1 MTEISCFNHHN
12 LSDPVTFIFYKYEK
26 YIRICLN
33 NKTIILSLSQLA
45 FYKDLFNYYLI
56 SLLVTEDTKKIIV
69 YKYYSENKTYQG
81 IYTMRYWKD
90 IRLLDTYQIIKIEKP
105 KLIKSQEPKRSTS
118 SKKIRKF
125 MRNFELYKNEV
136 IKNPIDIFNEFY
148 MNETQDIYRN
158 YEYEKKIEI
167 LLNIRHT
174 FGYDIYSSIRK
185 FL

>member
-1 MTEISCFNHHN
+1 
-12 LSDPVTFIFYKYEK
+12 
-26 YIRICLN
+26 
-33 NKTIILSLSQLA
+33 
-45 FYKDLFNYYLI
+45 
-56 SLLVTEDTKKIIV
+56 
-69 YKYYSENKTYQG
+69 
-81 IYTMRYWKD
+81 MRYWKD